1 MVQKSSDHQL
11 RLVGYPIIYSVFFTF
26 QVVVWDFWTINSIF
40 LNWLVVYHPP
50 PWNWVTHRIS
60 GFRLGPNDSHRGF
73 FPWIEIPKSF
83 CQQKK
88 VCFSTTSSEPN
99 LSAGQAFQNYS
110 LPQWKIRH
118 KFFFGSRPNSSPNFL
133 ENFWSPFFSRQGT
146 GPNAIWIHYLC
157 AQAITNGNPVV
168 CGPRVEKDHLQLAIF
183 GDFFSM
189 GSLPCRKETTTGLP
203 TIHLFRGLL
212 S

>member
-99 LSAGQAFQNYS
+99 FSAGQAFQNYS
-110 LPQWKIRH
+110 LRQWKIRH
-118 KFFFGSRPNSSPNFL
+118 KFFFGESPKFL
-133 ENFWSPFFSRQGT
+133 PQFPGEFLKPIFFSPRDGSKCHLD
-146 GPNAIWIHYLC
+146 PLPLC
-157 AQAITNGNPVV
+157 PSNNQRKSGRLWPKSWKRSPAA
-168 CGPRVEKDHLQLAIF
+168 
-183 GDFFSM
+183 GDFWGFFFD
-189 GSLPCRKETTTGLP
+189 G
-203 TIHLFRGLL
+203 
-212 S
+212 